1 MSNSP
6 NSNKY
11 DLLFTGLQVLIID
24 DDVQLCESL
33 KFYFEDQ
40 ESIVAVANDGRTGI
54 QLFLSQRF
62 DVVVVDLN
70 MPNIDGHQVISY
82 ISRNSPD
89 TPLIVVSGTGEID
102 NAIRAIQ
109 LGAWDFITKPILN
122 FDVLELSL
130 HRALEKV
137 QLIEE
142 NKAYKANLE
151 KLVER
156 RTIQLEE
163 KTRELERS
171 HSEMRLAKIKAEN
184 ADKLKTEFL
193 SQVSHE
199 IRTPINSIISFT
211 SLIKSEAVNCVPE
224 DLRDGF
230 TIIERSG
237 ERIIRTIDLLIDMSQ
252 VISGSYEKR
261 IVKID
266 LVEVLETLIYEHKQ
280 KIKKDLEIKLDSKLE
295 ECCVYLDHYSFVQI
309 LNNIIDN
316 SIKFTSTGSINI
328 SLCQTDSETII
339 SIKDTGIGMKENYIE
354 DIFTPFSQEEHG
366 YSRSYEGNGLGMA
379 LVKYFCDLNDIEISI
394 HSVKYEGTTVSL
406 RIKSHNTR

>member
-1 MSNSP
+1 MSNNP
-6 NSNKY
+6 NSSKY
-11 DLLFTGLQVLIID
+11 DVPFTGLQVLIID

-40 ESIVAVANDGRTGI
+40 ESVVAVANDGRTGI
-54 QLFLSQRF
+54 QLFLSQKF

-142 NKAYKANLE
+142 NKAYKATLE
-151 KLVER
+151 KLVEH
-156 RTIQLEE
+156 RTKQLEE

-171 HSEMRLAKIKAEN
+171 NSEMRVAKLKAEN

-211 SLIKSEAVNCVPE
+211 SLIKSEAVSCVPE

-261 IVKID
+261 IVEID
-266 LVEVLETLIYEHKQ
+266 VVEVLETLIYEHKQ
-280 KIKKDLEIKLDSKLE
+280 KIRKDLEIKLDSRLE
-295 ECCVYLDHYSFVQI
+295 ECCVHLDHYSFVQI

-316 SIKFTSTGSINI
+316 SIKFTSTGYINI

-339 SIKDTGIGMKENYIE
+339 SIKDTGIGMNENYIK

-406 RIKSHNTR
+406 RIKSNGR